1 MTLSKLKSLK
11 SLNLMG
17 AKLTDGGLKAIAE
30 LENLEQLN
38 LHGCEKI
45 EGPGLQLLV
54 QLKHLKELDL
64 GHVLGEPGIRDDGFG
79 HLAMMTSLEEL
90 SQRHCSEFS
99 PNSLYRLKGL
109 KNLKTINLS
118 YAFHLQGLYIWGP
131 AGIGRF
137 QKALPMCN
145 PRVSHRKD

>member
-17 AKLTDGGLKAIAE
+17 AKLTDGGLKAIAG

-64 GHVLGEPGIRDDGFG
+64 GHVLGERPCD
-79 HLAMMTSLEEL
+79 LAGN
-90 SQRHCSEFS
+90 R
-99 PNSLYRLKGL
+99 RR
-109 KNLKTINLS
+109 
-118 YAFHLQGLYIWGP
+118 P
-131 AGIGRF
+131 AGGD
-137 QKALPMCN
+137 ALPDRLRGHAADLAL
-145 PRVSHRKD
+145 PGPSLARPL